1 MDCPLELV
9 FHNMKPSAA
18 LKKLIQERTE
28 RLEDL
33 HQHIIGCRVSV
44 DQPNHAHRSGNI
56 PEVHIEIQ
64 MPGQNLT
71 VSHKHSNG
79 GDALTAVHNAFDAM
93 AIQIKEYK
101 ARKLGRV
108 KQHELQEDTASE

>member
-1 MDCPLELV
+1 
-9 FHNMKPSAA
+9 
-18 LKKLIQERTE
+18 
-28 RLEDL
+28 
-33 HQHIIGCRVSV
+33 
-44 DQPNHAHRSGNI
+44 
-56 PEVHIEIQ
+56 
-64 MPGQNLT
+64 MPGKNLA

-108 KQHELQEDTASE
+108 KQHELQEDTIAE

>member
-1 MDCPLELV
+1 MDRSLELA

-18 LKKLIQERTE
+18 LKTLIQERLE

-56 PEVHIEIQ
+56 PEVYIEIQ

-93 AIQIKEYK
+93 AVQIKEYK

-108 KQHELQEDTASE
+108 KQHELHEDAITE